1 MNKFLTTA
9 AIFVTL
15 TTSAVADP
23 VTDFFDGI
31 FGGHSPPQATRTR
44 GRNEHRR
51 SVQVSNGNDNDWYSN
66 WTNRQPDRRGNSLV
80 ASFYGHGEHLS
91 RHTASGAVFNPH
103 AFTAAHRTFPFGTV
117 LHVCHRGCVNVTI
130 NDRGPFVR
138 GRSLDLSY
146 GAARAIGMGS
156 TSSVTVQRLN

>member
-1 MNKFLTTA
+1 MNKYLSAA
-9 AIFVTL
+9 AIFITL
-15 TTSAVADP
+15 TTSAAADP
-23 VTDFFDGI
+23 LSDFFDGA
-31 FGGHSPPQATRTR
+31 FGGQQPQQQQKVTR
-44 GRNEHRR
+44 GKRG
-51 SVQVSNGNDNDWYSN
+51 SNIQSNDTNDWSAS
-66 WTNRQPDRRGNSLV
+66 WTDHGHGGSHMV

-103 AFTAAHRTFPFGTV
+103 GYSAAHRTFPFGTH
-117 LHVCHRGCVNVTI
+117 LRVCHHGCVTVVV

-156 TSSVTVQRLN
+156 TSSVTVERLN

>member
-1 MNKFLTTA
+1 MNKFLTTTA
-9 AIFVTL
+9 VFITL

-31 FGGHSPPQATRTR
+31 FGSHSPPLQQQHQQTR
-44 GRNEHRR
+44 GKGKHGHVRPISYH
-51 SVQVSNGNDNDWYSN
+51 STDTVYSGDHYAGGSN
-66 WTNRQPDRRGNSLV
+66 LV

-103 AFTAAHRTFPFGTV
+103 AMTAASKSLPFGTI
-117 LHVCHRGCVNVTI
+117 LHVCYHGCANVTI

-156 TSSVTVQRLN
+156 TSTVHVQRLN